1 MTRERLN
8 LIMGEHTSHLIMG
21 KHTSQDMKTIE
32 GDTDRDSLFGA
43 DEAIERGVVDEV
55 LVNRAEVGA

>member
-8 LIMGEHTSHLIMG
+8 LIMG

-32 GDTDRDSLFGA
+32 GDTDRDFFGA